1 MLDKRFFPPV
11 SEKTFKEISDHIGG
25 TLSRPELGSKRIS
38 GIDTLM
44 KAEQNSLS
52 FLSNK
57 KYLGELEKTKAGA
70 VIVEAQYQ
78 DRIPDGVAGIIVT
91 GNALIAYA
99 QAAEFLYPGPI
110 NADASASEPISGTAK
125 IGENCDIAPYVVI
138 GDNAEIGSNV
148 TIQAHTYIGKGVV
161 IGNGCKIASNVHV
174 ECAVI
179 GSEVMIN
186 SGARI
191 GNSGFGIINIKPKPI
206 YVPQLG
212 RVLIGDFVRVG
223 ANTTIDRGSLDDTVI
238 GEGTIIDNLVQIAHN
253 VQIGK
258 HCTIVSQVG
267 IAGSCVIGDFVT
279 MAGQVGLSGHLKIGD
294 GAIIAAKSGVAK
306 DIAPGKIMAGI
317 PAVEAGLWRRQV
329 AYLKNCSSKKGA

>member
-1 MLDKRFFPPV
+1 MVDKRFFPSI
-11 SEKTFKEISDHIGG
+11 SEKNIKEISDHIGG
-25 TLSRPELGSKRIS
+25 TMICPELGSRCIS
-38 GIDTLM
+38 SIDTLM
-44 KAEQNSLS
+44 KAGQNSLS

-57 KYLGELEKTKAGA
+57 KYIGELEKTNAGA
-70 VIVEAQYQ
+70 VIVEAQCR
-78 DRIPDGVAGIIVT
+78 DKVSDKTAAIVVT
-91 GNALIAYA
+91 GNVLIAYA
-99 QAAEFLYPGPI
+99 KAAEFLYPEPI
-110 NADASASEPISGTAK
+110 NTEALSSEPISKTAK
-125 IGENCDIAPYVVI
+125 IGKNCNIAPYVVM
-138 GDNAEIGSNV
+138 GDNAEIGDNV
-148 TIQAHTYIGKGVV
+148 TIGAHTYIGKGVV
-161 IGNGCKIASNVHV
+161 IGNNCKIASNVHI

-179 GSEVMIN
+179 GNEVVIN

-191 GNSGFGIINIKPKPI
+191 GSSGFGIINVKPKPV

-212 RVLIGDFVRVG
+212 RVLIGDFVRIG

-238 GEGTIIDNLVQIAHN
+238 GEGTIIDNLVQVAHN

-279 MAGQVGLSGHLKIGD
+279 MAGQVGLAGHLKIGD

-306 DIAPGKIMAGI
+306 DILPGKIMAGI

-329 AYLKNCSSKKGA
+329 AYLKNCFAKKEI